1 MSLNAAT
8 SQYIDL
14 YGKCRILNF
23 DKVSVATSPL
33 PPLNVPEVPKSK
45 TQLCTVKNALKFVN
59 DTNLQIVEQDI
70 DIPTQ
75 LIKGF
80 WVKSTT
86 NPPELVFGYIPIED
100 DKEELEDVPKS
111 HETIIDPIYV
121 ESESYLQIARN
132 NEKIAEYLK
141 EYSIYEWAQKPS
153 RFSIKR
159 NFVVIKDHEYDLSK
173 VNYRME
179 RNDVFYENAKIIV
192 TDIETAEKLMSF
204 VTVSALNDSSLEKRY
219 KHKKSVNVS
228 AFFKYLT
235 DFESENDQLVFMG
248 KGSLVAWLARDT
260 ENIFEVSQTLL
271 PDFKTPYYYRNM
283 SIDNGRLMLLQNTK
297 LGDFASALA
306 VSKEWEHTKTNAGYD
321 PVNIYVEEAPSFQ
334 VYTKEGLSHQSDK
347 KSEFVYKLFGYDD
360 GSYAALLFL

>member
-1 MSLNAAT
+1 MSLNDAT
-8 SQYIDL
+8 SQHIDL

-23 DKVSVATSPL
+23 DGVSVATSPL
-33 PPLNVPEVPKSK
+33 PPLNVPEVPKSE
-45 TQLCTVKNALKFVN
+45 TRLSTVETALKFMKN
-59 DTNLQIVEQDI
+59 TNLEIVEQDI
-70 DIPTQ
+70 DAPTQ

-80 WVKSTT
+80 WVRSVTK
-86 NPPELVFGYIPIED
+86 PPELVFGYIPIED
-100 DKEELEDVPKS
+100 DRKELEDVPKS

-121 ESESYLQIARN
+121 ESESYLQIART

-153 RFSIKR
+153 KFSIKR
-159 NFVVIKDHEYDLSK
+159 NFVVVEGHNYDLSR

-179 RNDVFYENAKIIV
+179 RNDVFYENGRIIV
-192 TDIETAEKLMSF
+192 PDIETAKNLMSF
-204 VTVSALNDSSLEKRY
+204 VSVSALNDSSLEKRY

-228 AFFKYLT
+228 AFFKYVT

-260 ENIFEVSQTLL
+260 ENIFNVSQQLL
-271 PDFKTPYYYRNM
+271 PNAKHPYYYLNM
-283 SIDNGRLMLLQNTK
+283 SIENGRLMLLQNTK
-297 LGDFASALA
+297 DENFASALA
-306 VSKEWEHTKTNAGYD
+306 VSKEWERTKTNVGYK
-321 PVNIYVEEAPSFQ
+321 PVDIFVEENPSFQ
-334 VYTKEGLSHQSDK
+334 VYTKDGLSHQSDK